1 MGYQLDH
8 QPSVLKLRLSPDS
21 YEDPRILEMSS
32 EVSQEFILGNLA
44 MLARLLTSSSGTHTN
59 VYRQSADSFLC
70 SVGGSSSA
78 SRPIV
83 HAPSP
88 GSQTQATVL
97 VLGSVFSST
106 VSSRCKI
113 SLQTGFP
120 QNISGRVTHSVSF
133 PTLFQDLPIHQ
144 KNPKTEFSES
154 ERICETRAQII

>member
-8 QPSVLKLRLSPDS
+8 QPSALKLRLSPDS

-32 EVSQEFILGNLA
+32 EVSQELILGNLA
-44 MLARLLTSSSGTHTN
+44 TLSSLLTSSSGTHTN
-59 VYRQSADSFLC
+59 VYRQSPASFLC
-70 SVGGSSSA
+70 SVGGSSS
-78 SRPIV
+78 SRLIV
-83 HAPSP
+83 CAPSP

-106 VSSRCKI
+106 VSSRRKI

-120 QNISGRVTHSVSF
+120 HNISGRVTHFVSF
-133 PTLFQDLPIHQ
+133 PTLFQDLPVHQ

-154 ERICETRAQII
+154 ERICQTRAQII